1 MQYRICTFI
10 LLICCAVLCASCN
23 GPSKEEHTEVELIPD
38 STFQLDVI
46 NRLDTLETTLSELT
60 TQQDS
65 QAFEADAIAQKK
77 AFQQEVINK
86 LDSVEQQINRLSTAT
101 DTSKVKP
108 GFFEGLTAWLRAPF
122 RKEDEQNAVS
132 PLDSLDIVR
141 VDSLDIVRVDS
152 QAVSSIDSLDVTQAN
167 VESGTSQREIL
178 QRLDS
183 LQAIVNAITVP
194 PDGSSALAIDT
205 TTALAISTPAD
216 SSAAQNA
223 IPPTEEARSREDL
236 LNPDVLR
243 KYWGRIFLAIL
254 VFLVFMYTIRWI
266 TWTLDKLAERS
277 AARRLLFKRI
287 APVAKILLWIF
298 AVYVIII
305 YIFEVTGAAL
315 ISAGAAA
322 GVALAFAGQDVLKNI
337 FGGLIIIADQPF
349 QVGDKITIGGTYGEV
364 VSIGLRST
372 RIVTSDDNLVSVP
385 NSQVVESQV
394 SNANAGELHC
404 QVVVDLY
411 LPGWTDATKAKSIA
425 YSAAATSKYVFLD
438 KPIVVIVQDDFKEMS
453 LIRLSVKAYVFDC
466 LNELAF
472 KSEVTE
478 TAKME
483 FLRHNMLT
491 PFAYNFRPYLRHNNG
506 GPEDEEAIQQ

>member
-1 MQYRICTFI
+1 MQYRICSFV
-10 LLICCAVLCASCN
+10 LFLSCAALCASCSSSTN
-23 GPSKEEHTEVELIPD
+23 TDRTEAEIIPD

-46 NRLDTLETTLSELT
+46 NRLDTLETAVSLLNTQKDTQATRTYTLAE
-60 TQQDS
+60 
-65 QAFEADAIAQKK
+65 KK
-77 AFQQEVINK
+77 AFQQDIISK
-86 LDSVEQQINRLSTAT
+86 LDSVEQQLHRLTVQDTVST
-101 DTSKVKP
+101 DV
-108 GFFEGLTAWLRAPF
+108 GFWEGITAWFWAPF
-122 RKEDEQNAVS
+122 QRQEAQEA
-132 PLDSLDIVR
+132 PPEDSLIV
-141 VDSLDIVRVDS
+141 SLLDIEHDS
-152 QAVSSIDSLDVTQAN
+152 TQQAL
-167 VESGTSQREIL
+167 L

-183 LQAIVNAITVP
+183 LQLLVNTLSAPPPGVAQPRDESPDTSAIEAVSATT
-194 PDGSSALAIDT
+194 DSLAALAVTPPAT
-205 TTALAISTPAD
+205 TDAEER
-216 SSAAQNA
+216 SS
-223 IPPTEEARSREDL
+223 EDL

-243 KYWGRIFLAIL
+243 KYWGRIFLSIF
-254 VFLVFMYTIRWI
+254 VFVIFMYTIRGM

-277 AARRLLFKRI
+277 ATQRLLFKRI
-287 APVAKILLWIF
+287 APISKILLWIF
-298 AVYVIII
+298 AIYVIIV

-364 VSIGLRST
+364 ISIGLRST

-394 SNANAGELHC
+394 SNANAGQLHC

-411 LPGWTDATKAKSIA
+411 LPGWTNATKAKSIA
-425 YSAAATSKYVFLD
+425 YSAAATSKYVYLD
-438 KPIVVIVQDDFKEMS
+438 KPIVVVVQDDFKEMS
-453 LIRLSVKAYVFDC
+453 LLRISVKAYVFDC

-483 FLRHNMLT
+483 FLRHDMLT
-491 PFAYNFRPYLRHNNG
+491 PFAYNFRPYLRRKSDGNQ
-506 GPEDEEAIQQ
+506 DEEAIQQ

>member
-10 LLICCAVLCASCN
+10 LFLSCAALCASCSS
-23 GPSKEEHTEVELIPD
+23 PSNTDSIEPELIPD
-38 STFQLDVI
+38 STFQLDVT
-46 NRLDTLETTLSELT
+46 NRLDTLETTVSLLA
-60 TQQDS
+60 TQKDS
-65 QAFEADAIAQKK
+65 QQTEINTIAERK
-77 AFQQEVINK
+77 AFQREVFSK
-86 LDSVEQQINRLSTAT
+86 LDSVEQQLSQLTSI
-101 DTSKVKP
+101 DTVSTEP
-108 GFFEGLTAWLRAPF
+108 RFWDGITAWFMAPF
-122 RKEDEQNAVS
+122 RKDSTDNPPQEDTLMVPDFAIGDEASQQALLNRIDSLQRVISVLTDPATGIAQS
-132 PLDSLDIVR
+132 GIEPLDST
-141 VDSLDIVRVDS
+141 
-152 QAVSSIDSLDVTQAN
+152 A
-167 VESGTSQREIL
+167 
-178 QRLDS
+178 
-183 LQAIVNAITVP
+183 LQAIT
-194 PDGSSALAIDT
+194 SS
-205 TTALAISTPAD
+205 SD
-216 SSAAQNA
+216 SSAA
-223 IPPTEEARSREDL
+223 PPTPQASTDEEDRSSEDL
-236 LNPDVLR
+236 LNPDLLR
-243 KYWGRIFLAIL
+243 KYWGRIFLSIF
-254 VFLVFMYTIRWI
+254 VFVLFMYTIRGI

-287 APVAKILLWIF
+287 APIAKILLWIF
-298 AVYVIII
+298 AIYIII
-305 YIFEVTGAAL
+305 VYIFEVTGAAL

-364 VSIGLRST
+364 TSIGLRST

-425 YSAAATSKYVFLD
+425 YSAAATSKYVYLD
-438 KPIVVIVQDDFKEMS
+438 KPIVVVVLDDFKEMS
-453 LIRLSVKAYVFDC
+453 LLRVSVKAYVFDC

-483 FLRHNMLT
+483 FIKHDMLI
-491 PFAYNFRPYLRHNNG
+491 PFAYNFSPYLRHNND
-506 GPEDEEAIQQ
+506 GPADGEAIKQ